1 MQYKLIHKQSKE
13 VVDTIQVVK
22 TEEQIAKEYFQQR
35 KQLDKDAFDR
45 LFEVVRKEENNDG
58 NRLTRF

>member
-1 MQYKLIHKQSKE
+1 MSYKLVSRTTKE
-13 VVDTIQVVK
+13 VVDTINVRSDREAFK
-22 TEEQIAKEYFQQR
+22 YFQQR
-35 KQLDKDAFDR
+35 KQLYKDAFDR

>member
-1 MQYKLIHKQSKE
+1 MSYKLVSRTTKE
-13 VVDTIQVVK
+13 VVDTINVRSDREALK
-22 TEEQIAKEYFQQR
+22 YFQQR

>member
-1 MQYKLIHKQSKE
+1 MSYKLVSRTTKE
-13 VVDTIQVVK
+13 VVDTINVRSDREAFK
-22 TEEQIAKEYFQQR
+22 YFQQR
-35 KQLDKDAFDR
+35 KHLDKVAFDR

>member
-1 MQYKLIHKQSKE
+1 MSYKLVSRTTKE
-13 VVDTIQVVK
+13 VVDTINVRSDREAFK
-22 TEEQIAKEYFQQR
+22 YFQQR

-45 LFEVVRKEENNDG
+45 LFEVVRKEENNDR

>member
-22 TEEQIAKEYFQQR
+22 TEEQIAKEYFQNK
-35 KQLDKDAFDR
+35 KQLDKET
-45 LFEVVRKEENNDG
+45 FENLYVVKKDDG
-58 NRLTRF
+58 NRLTRV

>member
-1 MQYKLIHKQSKE
+1 MSYKLVSRTTKE
-13 VVDTIQVVK
+13 VVDTINVRSDRETFK
-22 TEEQIAKEYFQQR
+22 YFQQR

>member
-1 MQYKLIHKQSKE
+1 VSRTTKE
-13 VVDTIQVVK
+13 VVDTINVRSDREAFK
-22 TEEQIAKEYFQQR
+22 YFQQR

>member
-1 MQYKLIHKQSKE
+1 MSYKLVSRTTKE
-13 VVDTIQVVK
+13 VVDTINVRSDREALKYV
-22 TEEQIAKEYFQQR
+22 QQR

-58 NRLTRF
+58 DRLTRF

>member
-1 MQYKLIHKQSKE
+1 MSYKLVSRTTKE
-13 VVDTIQVVK
+13 VVDTINVRSDREAFK
-22 TEEQIAKEYFQQR
+22 YFQQR
-35 KQLDKDAFDR
+35 KQLDKDAVDR

>member
-1 MQYKLIHKQSKE
+1 MSYKLVSRTTKE
-13 VVDTIQVVK
+13 VVDTINVRSH
-22 TEEQIAKEYFQQR
+22 TEPFKNFEER